1 MFFSTAPEPVLTGGR
16 GASVAAAESGG
27 DLLPGVQAL
36 VVAQEIAE
44 QGGKFIGPL
53 AVQGAEA
60 KSVKGRLTVGLPD
73 GLHEAA
79 ELDLIR
85 TGEGADGLADMPAV
99 QQPGAV
105 GVMVFTQAFPA
116 FIAVAQEDVEAWMAV
131 APAQTLELGAELGQR
146 GGGNQEVFVG
156 ESGRRSSHGPGHGA
170 CGR

>member
-1 MFFSTAPEPVLTGGR
+1 
-16 GASVAAAESGG
+16 
-27 DLLPGVQAL
+27 
-36 VVAQEIAE
+36 
-44 QGGKFIGPL
+44 
-53 AVQGAEA
+53 
-60 KSVKGRLTVGLPD
+60 
-73 GLHEAA
+73 
-79 ELDLIR
+79 
-85 TGEGADGLADMPAV
+85 MPAV